1 MPKRTFFN
9 LPEHKKDHLLHAAKE
24 EFSRVPLSE
33 ASIANI
39 VKTAGIPRGSFYQ
52 YFEDKEDVFYYLLMK
67 HAEEKRRK
75 VVAIMNQHEGD
86 LFATIIAAFES
97 IIKDEV
103 NYQFLKNIFLHLTHK
118 TESIIAKSI
127 HDYGLDEPFDRM
139 SVLIDQSN
147 LNIENEQ
154 ELFHLFR
161 MITTITFQNIVD
173 KFALDL
179 PIEEALDHFKIEM
192 RLLQR
197 GLLKTDHA

>member
-1 MPKRTFFN
+1 MPNQTFFN
-9 LPEHKKDHLLHAAKE
+9 LPEEKRELLVQSAKK

-39 VKTAGIPRGSFYQ
+39 IKSAGIPRGSFYQ

-67 HAEEKRRK
+67 HAEEKRK
-75 VVAIMNQHEGD
+75 EFAVIMNQNKGD
-86 LFATIIAAFES
+86 LFATIIDAFEI

-103 NYQFLKNIFLHLTHK
+103 NYKFLKNTFLHLTHK
-118 TESIIAKSI
+118 TESIFAKSF
-127 HDYGLDEPFDRM
+127 HDYGLDKPFNQM

-147 LNIENEQ
+147 LNVEDGK

-161 MITTITFQNIVD
+161 MVTTITFQNIVD

-179 PIEEALDHFKIEM
+179 PIEQALENFKIEM

-197 GLLKTDHA
+197 GLLKTDHV

>member
-67 HAEEKRRK
+67 HAEEKRK
-75 VVAIMNQHEGD
+75 EFAVIMNQNKGD
-86 LFATIIAAFES
+86 LFATIIDAFEI

-103 NYQFLKNIFLHLTHK
+103 NYKFLKNTFLHLTHK
-118 TESIIAKSI
+118 TESIFAKSF
-127 HDYGLDEPFDRM
+127 HDYGLDKPFDQM

-147 LNIENEQ
+147 LNVEDEK

-161 MITTITFQNIVD
+161 MVTTITFQNIVD

-179 PIEEALDHFKIEM
+179 PIEQALENFKIEM

-197 GLLKTDHA
+197 GLLKTDHV

>member
-1 MPKRTFFN
+1 LPKSTFFN

-24 EFSRVPLSE
+24 EFSRVPLNE

-39 VKTAGIPRGSFYQ
+39 VKTAEIPRGSFYQ

-67 HAEEKRRK
+67 HAEEKRK
-75 VVAIMNQHEGD
+75 EFAVIMNQNKGD
-86 LFATIIAAFES
+86 LFATIIDAFEI

-103 NYQFLKNIFLHLTHK
+103 NYKFLKNTFLHLTHK
-118 TESIIAKSI
+118 TESIFAKSF
-127 HDYGLDEPFDRM
+127 HDYGLDKPFDQM

-147 LNIENEQ
+147 LNVEDEK

-161 MITTITFQNIVD
+161 MVTTITFQNIVD

-179 PIEEALDHFKIEM
+179 PIEQALENFKIEM

-197 GLLKTDHA
+197 GLLKTDHV

>member
-1 MPKRTFFN
+1 MPNQTFFN
-9 LPEHKKDHLLHAAKE
+9 LPKEKRELLIQSAKK

-39 VKTAGIPRGSFYQ
+39 IKSAGIPRGSFYQ

-67 HAEEKRRK
+67 HAEEKRK
-75 VVAIMNQHEGD
+75 EFAVIMNQNKGD
-86 LFATIIAAFES
+86 LFATIIDAFEI

-103 NYQFLKNIFLHLTHK
+103 NYKFLKNTFLHLTHK
-118 TESIIAKSI
+118 TESIFAKSF
-127 HDYGLDEPFDRM
+127 HDYGLDKPFDQM

-147 LNIENEQ
+147 LNVEDEK

-161 MITTITFQNIVD
+161 MVTTITFQNIVD

-179 PIEEALDHFKIEM
+179 PIEQALENFKIEM

-197 GLLKTDHA
+197 GLLKTDHV

>member
-24 EFSRVPLSE
+24 EFSRVPLNE

-39 VKTAGIPRGSFYQ
+39 VKTAEIPRGSFYQ

-67 HAEEKRRK
+67 HAEEKRK
-75 VVAIMNQHEGD
+75 EFAVIMNQNKGD
-86 LFATIIAAFES
+86 LFATIIDAFEI

-103 NYQFLKNIFLHLTHK
+103 NYKFLKNTFLHLTHK
-118 TESIIAKSI
+118 TESIFAKSF
-127 HDYGLDEPFDRM
+127 HDYGLDKPFDQM

-147 LNIENEQ
+147 LNVEDEK

-161 MITTITFQNIVD
+161 MVTTITFQNIVD

-179 PIEEALDHFKIEM
+179 PIEQALENFKIEM

-197 GLLKTDHA
+197 GLLKTDHV